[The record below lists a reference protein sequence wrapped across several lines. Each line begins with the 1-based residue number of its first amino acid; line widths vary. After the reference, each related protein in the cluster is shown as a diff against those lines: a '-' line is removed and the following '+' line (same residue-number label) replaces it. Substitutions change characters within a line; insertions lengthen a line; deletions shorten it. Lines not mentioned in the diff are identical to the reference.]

1 MNMGIKRCFAMAVA
15 AIIFCS
21 CTYTTTHIGSITTFN
36 ADGSVLKKWDKV
48 CLHEQSNNYTKGN
61 AFKTYG
67 VNFYDIESGRFIVIG
82 NAVPY
87 IVEYDIIKRS
97 GNDTEDDQFKME
109 LISRYDHLCYMLE
122 EYKINLKYSKRDSEE
137 HKKWKDIVTRT
148 EIELNNIT
156 YTLSHEYS
164 YYMDK

>member
-1 MNMGIKRCFAMAVA
+1 MGIKRYFAMAIA

-21 CTYTTTHIGSITTFN
+21 CSYTTTHIGTITAYN
-36 ADGSVLKKWDKV
+36 ADGSVLKQWNKV
-48 CLHEQSNNYTKGN
+48 CLHEHTSEGVTGD

-67 VNFYDIESGRFIVIG
+67 VTFYDIESGRFVVIG

-87 IVEYDIIKRS
+87 IVEYDIVKRS
-97 GNDTEDDQFKME
+97 GNDAADDQFKME
-109 LISRYDHLCYMLE
+109 LIDRYDYLCYMLE

-137 HKKWKDIVTRT
+137 HKKWKEVVNRT
-148 EIELNNIT
+148 KIEINNIT

-164 YYMDK
+164 YYLDK

>member
-1 MNMGIKRCFAMAVA
+1 MKRYLALVVA
-15 AIIFCS
+15 TLFMCS
-21 CTYTTTHIGSITTFN
+21 CSYTTSHIGSITTYN

-48 CLHEQSNNYTKGN
+48 CLHEQSNNYTTGN

-87 IVEYDIIKRS
+87 IVEYDIVKRNN
-97 GNDTEDDQFKME
+97 NDSSDDIFKME
-109 LISRYDHLCYMLE
+109 LINRHDHLCYMLE
-122 EYKINLKYSKRDSEE
+122 EYKINLKYSQRNSEE
-137 HKKWKDIVTRT
+137 YEKWKEMVRRT
-148 EIELNNIT
+148 KIEINNIT

-164 YYMDK
+164 HYF